1 MRILLTFR
9 LLAVS
14 VALLAACA
22 APLQAMDITDMAGRA
37 VTIPDASTKVF
48 CSTPPTLLLLYAL
61 DPSLAAGLNFAF
73 TGRETTY
80 LRPEFLNLPVLG
92 GWFGQGQTPNLES
105 VMAANPD
112 FILTWSW
119 RTSAV
124 EEVVAKTAKTINL
137 PVVYVRLDSLEDYAQ
152 AFEFL
157 GRILHREARGQA
169 LALAARRMVAEVES
183 VVAAIP
189 KKERVS
195 VYYAQ
200 GMDGLKTE
208 CDTSVHAE
216 LINLAGGRNVRSCKA
231 RDAYGMESVGIEEV
245 LCADPDVILA
255 KERPFAQAART
266 SPVWNHLR
274 AVRDGKVFS
283 IPTTPFNW
291 FDRPPS
297 FMRILGLCWLTNKLY
312 PERYPKDMIAEA
324 KAFYRL
330 FLNVDLDDAQA
341 RAVLEP

>member
-1 MRILLTFR
+1 MRILLTLR

-14 VALLAACA
+14 VALLATCA
-22 APLQAMDITDMAGRA
+22 APLRAMDITDMAGRA
-37 VTIPDASTKVF
+37 VTVPDASTKVF
-48 CSTPPTLLLLYAL
+48 CASPPALFLLYAL
-61 DPSLAAGLNFAF
+61 DPGLAAGLNFAF
-73 TGRETTY
+73 TGQETTY

-92 GWFGQGQTPNLES
+92 GWFGQGQTPNVES
-105 VMAANPD
+105 VMAARPD
-112 FILTWSW
+112 FILAWSW

-124 EEVVAKTAKTINL
+124 NEVIEKTAKTIGL

-157 GRILHREARGQA
+157 GRVLHREARGQA
-169 LALAARRMVAEVES
+169 LAQATRRMVTEVDP
-183 VVAAIP
+183 VVTAIP
-189 KKERVS
+189 KGKRVS

-216 LINLAGGRNVRSCKA
+216 LINLAGGRNVRSCAA
-231 RDAYGMESVGIEEV
+231 RDTYGMESISIEEV
-245 LCADPDVILA
+245 LGADPDVILA
-255 KERPFAQAART
+255 KERSFAQTART
-266 SPVWNHLR
+266 SPVWQHLR
-274 AVRDGKVFS
+274 AVRDGRILT
-283 IPTTPFNW
+283 IPTAPFNW

-297 FMRILGLCWLTNKLY
+297 FMRILGLCWLTNQLY
-312 PERYPKDMIAEA
+312 PDRYPKDMIAET

-330 FLNVDLDDAQA
+330 FLNVELDDAQA